1 VLYIIIMTSTV
12 VVCEQRT
19 TGQVRRE
26 VCTRSEE
33 RRTMGPLGPEAT
45 LRQRLTINNIV
56 AREGTDHDAA
66 SGVRLPQQP
75 STSQLGRQVSNA
87 VGEVRSYGVG
97 GTSTAANVTSL
108 HGHFHS
114 SYSSHILFLFSFAFN
129 NVRE

>member
-1 VLYIIIMTSTV
+1 VLYILIMTSTV

-19 TGQVRRE
+19 TGQVCRG

-66 SGVRLPQQP
+66 SGVRSPQQP
-75 STSQLGRQVSNA
+75 STSQLSRQVSNA

-97 GTSTAANVTSL
+97 GTSTAANVTWFRWFEL
-108 HGHFHS
+108 
-114 SYSSHILFLFSFAFN
+114 
-129 NVRE
+129 

>member
-1 VLYIIIMTSTV
+1 MLYILIMTSTV

-19 TGQVRRE
+19 TGQVRRG

-66 SGVRLPQQP
+66 SGVRSPQQP
-75 STSQLGRQVSNA
+75 FTSQLSRQVSNG
-87 VGEVRSYGVG
+87 VGAVRSYGAG
-97 GTSTAANVTSL
+97 GTSTAANVTL
-108 HGHFHS
+108 
-114 SYSSHILFLFSFAFN
+114 
-129 NVRE
+129 